1 MISRVSQPSSP
12 AFDGQLVTDVMLRR
26 PKTLPSDATVEQVR
40 ELLRNASVQ
49 MVLLAD
55 GDSFRGAITELP
67 ADAGADAAAI
77 AFADRDPE
85 SIAPSASAETAFE
98 VTARNPHRRV
108 VVLDEHRTLVGLV
121 CLNEARTRFCGV
133 PSRSASPPG
142 R

>member
-1 MISRVSQPSSP
+1 MISKVSQSPP
-12 AFDGQLVTDVMLRR
+12 AFDGQLVTDVMLRS
-26 PKTLPSDATVEQVR
+26 PKTLRSDATVEQVR

-55 GDSFRGAITELP
+55 GDSFRGAITEIP
-67 ADAGADAAAI
+67 DDAAAGEAAI

-85 SIAPSASAETAFE
+85 SIPPSASAEAAFE
-98 VTARNPHRRV
+98 LTARNPHRRV
-108 VVLDEHRTLVGLV
+108 VVLDERRTLVGLV

-133 PSRSASPPG
+133 PSRSESAPV